1 MTVSGITFSGITR
14 PCSREGCP
22 NEFHARDVRQ
32 KYCSL
37 DCLRWRPDT
46 GPAKP
51 SVNAPREITFTG
63 VDGEGIGRGKDHR
76 YVLLGVGDRQREWPD
91 GCRDITDIFSFL
103 YECYR
108 DSPDSVH
115 AGFFLGYDFNM
126 WFRLLPRE
134 RAAMLLSPAGIAKRT
149 RKSELGRRLGPFP
162 VEYQDWE
169 FDVLAMKRFK
179 LKPKGADK
187 WLYICDGGPFY
198 QTSLLTALNPA
209 KWAVP
214 IVTDEEY
221 AILKEG
227 KERRDSAVLDD
238 DMRYYN
244 RLENEVFARLMKSL
258 QTGLSKANVN
268 LKKQQ
273 WFGPGQAAQAWM
285 RLGNKLERTTTAVHK
300 YKPSLLESAIASY
313 YGGWFELPVHGH
325 VPGES
330 YEYDINSAYPYIA
343 SELPCLCGGWRHKQG
358 NPPSKAHGLILA
370 NVIARGKD
378 RYLGGLPYRREDG
391 RVLRPRY
398 TEGWYWLHE
407 IEAARKA
414 KLLNDVCFL
423 DYWQYIPCN
432 HEPPMRQLEGLYESR
447 LRIGKD
453 TPEGK
458 AFKLVYNSVYGKFAQ
473 SEGEP
478 VFANPIYAS
487 LITAGCRTQILRA
500 IATHPESASAVC
512 MVATDGV
519 YFTSP
524 HPGLTLSEKL
534 GEWST
539 ETHHNLAL
547 FKPGVYWDD
556 EARNAIANGDAPQFK
571 SRGINAEDFGHSIA
585 DVDRLFASWG
595 EKWLPGMPPGRDD
608 WPSVSFH
615 ARFTQIS
622 VRQALS
628 WTDEVTEPSKQIG
641 KYKTLAGLVQD
652 NKKLVQDS
660 YPDTKRNPQTLYR
673 DGAVW
678 RSQPWDG
685 GPHWPPSLPYDKKFG
700 TGEDDTG
707 HFSGY
712 MSPDGPSMLTF
723 RQALG
728 VG

>member
-1 MTVSGITFSGITR
+1 
-14 PCSREGCP
+14 
-22 NEFHARDVRQ
+22 
-32 KYCSL
+32 
-37 DCLRWRPDT
+37 
-46 GPAKP
+46 
-51 SVNAPREITFTG
+51 VNTPREITFTG
-63 VDGEGIGRGKDHR
+63 VDGEGIGRGKEHR
-76 YVLLGVGDRQREWPD
+76 YVLLGIGDRQREWPD
-91 GCRDITDIFSFL
+91 GVQDITEIFSFL

-108 DSPDSVH
+108 DRPDSVY

-134 RAAMLLSPAGIAKRT
+134 RAEMLLSPRGIAKRT
-149 RKSELGRRLGPFP
+149 RKSELGARLGPFP
-162 VEYQDWE
+162 VEFKDWE
-169 FDVLAMKRFK
+169 FDILAMKRFK
-179 LKPKGADK
+179 LKPKGESK
-187 WLYICDGGPFY
+187 WLYLCDAGPFY

-209 KWAVP
+209 KWSVP
-214 IVTDEEY
+214 IVSDEEY
-221 AILKEG
+221 AILKAG
-227 KERRDSAVLDD
+227 KERRDSACLDD
-238 DMRYYN
+238 EMRYYN
-244 RLENEVFARLMKSL
+244 RLENEVFSRLMKSL
-258 QTGLSKANVN
+258 QTGLSHANVN

-300 YKPSLLESAIASY
+300 YKPSLLESAIATY
-313 YGGWFELPVHGH
+313 YGGWFEIPVHGH

-343 SELPCLCGGWRHKQG
+343 SQLPCLCGVWRHGKG
-358 NPPSKAHGLILA
+358 NPPSKAHGLIMV
-370 NVIARGKD
+370 NCIARGKNS
-378 RYLGGLPYRREDG
+378 YLGGLPYRREDG

-407 IEAARKA
+407 VKAARRA
-414 KLLNDVCFL
+414 KLLNDVCYL
-423 DYWQYIPCN
+423 DWWQYIPCN

-478 VFANPIYAS
+478 VFANPFYAS
-487 LITAGCRTQILRA
+487 LITAGCRTQILDA
-500 IATHPESASAVC
+500 IATHPEGSGAVA

-524 HPGLTLSEKL
+524 HPGLPLSEGL
-534 GEWST
+534 GSWSSD
-539 ETHHNLAL
+539 THDNLTL

-556 EARNAIANGDAPQFK
+556 KARDAIAGGNAPQFK
-571 SRGINAEDFGHSIA
+571 SRGINAADFGNSIA
-585 DVDRLFASWG
+585 DVDRQFAEWDT
-595 EKWLPGMPPGRDD
+595 KWLPGMPPGRED

-622 VRQALS
+622 CRQALS
-628 WTDEVTEPSKQIG
+628 WTEEITEVSKKIG
-641 KYKTLAGLVQD
+641 KYKTLAGLIQD

-660 YPDTKRNPQTLYR
+660 WPETKRNPRSLYQ
-673 DGAVW
+673 DGALW

-685 GPHWPPSLPYDKKFG
+685 GPHWPPSQPYDKRFG
-700 TGEDDTG
+700 TGEDETG

-712 MSPDGPSMLTF
+712 AGPDGPAMLSF